1 MTLGLAFFYNESTM
15 WIFKLLKR
23 VQNVLLLG
31 VILIGVLITIVNLFF
46 YLTKSKNT
54 IANANSTYSIKASSE
69 NFIDIMQKDPTFT
82 KDEKTVRIARYKGLL
97 CGFLGEQCPKGTSD
111 ENYKR
116 SILGSLSPII
126 TAPLEKVPAS
136 GISYAMYKLQNNDII
151 PQTYAYEGV
160 GLASI
165 KGYLKIWEV
174 FRNFTYLLIVLLIVI
189 VGFMIM
195 FRWQIGGQTLVTIE
209 NALPRIVITLILITL
224 SFPIAGVMIDLMY
237 ASMGAFVYIVASG
250 FPDGQSSEVFRLDMV
265 NRYIGSG
272 FASINLMEGG
282 SSAMA
287 TGKAIYNVMPSIVQG
302 GINSILG
309 AAINTILIRLSIFKF
324 SYLTRVFENIGAG
337 GGVSALGF
345 GGNFQLNFGKI
356 GRILDFIVMTMLYAF
371 LTAQSHAAG
380 YVMGFLILITLL
392 YFLFRLF
399 FLLLGAYIKVVLLI
413 IFAPLILLFQII
425 PGKNPF
431 GYWIKTLF
439 GELLTF
445 PVVAVVLATGRLIII
460 INNSQTVPPLDLPFI
475 RNGFTAADFGAIIG
489 LGLMLLIPE
498 LVRLLKGLLGIPE
511 LGLDI
516 GVGLFFSGVSA
527 VTGGVQQG
535 LQSFGSIGQ
544 LAHLAGIKPKGA
556 FFERL
561 IPPTQAQLFAKYF
574 KPIDPTATSEGE
586 TT

>member
-1 MTLGLAFFYNESTM
+1 MRIL
-15 WIFKLLKR
+15 KLLKR
-23 VQNVLLLG
+23 VQKVLLFGFVLT
-31 VILIGVLITIVNLFF
+31 GVLVTIINAYF
-46 YLTKSKNT
+46 YLTKPKNT
-54 IANANSTYSIKASSE
+54 AQYKPEIYSLKTSSD
-69 NFIDIMQKDPTFT
+69 NFIKEFQNDPSFT
-82 KDEKTVRIARYKGLL
+82 KQEKVIKIARYKALL
-97 CGFLGEQCPKGTSD
+97 CGFVGEQCSKGTAE
-111 ENYKR
+111 ENHQM
-116 SILGSLSPII
+116 SVLGYLTPLL
-126 TAPLEKVPAS
+126 TAPVEKVPAS
-136 GISYAMYKLQNNDII
+136 GVSYAMYKLQNNDFI

-165 KGYLKIWEV
+165 RGYLKIWEV
-174 FRNFTYLLIVLLIVI
+174 FRNFSYLLIVLLLVF

-224 SFPIAGVMIDLMY
+224 SFPIAGAMIDLMY

-250 FPDGQSSEVFRLDMV
+250 FPEGQASEVFRLDMV

-282 SSAMA
+282 SSAIS
-287 TGKAIYNVMPSIVQG
+287 TGKAIYNVMPSIIQG
-302 GINSILG
+302 SINSILG
-309 AAINTILIRLSIFKF
+309 GAVNALLIRFNIFKF
-324 SYLTRVFENIGAG
+324 SLFTDIFKDLGAS

-345 GGNFQLNFGKI
+345 GGNFGINFGGVAKV
-356 GRILDFIVMTMLYAF
+356 LDFLAVTVVFAILS
-371 LTAQSHAAG
+371 AQTTAAG
-380 YVMGFLILITLL
+380 YIMGFLILITLL

-413 IFAPLILLFQII
+413 IFAPLIILFQII

-431 GYWIKTLF
+431 SYWIKTLF

-445 PVVAVVLATGRLIII
+445 PVVAVVLATGRLIIE
-460 INNSQTVPPLDLPFI
+460 INNSQTIPPLDLPFI
-475 RNGFTAADFGAIIG
+475 RQGFTAADFGAIIG
-489 LGLMLLIPE
+489 LGLILLIPE

-516 GVGLFFSGVSA
+516 GVGMFFSGVTA

-535 LQSFGSIGQ
+535 LGSFGSIGQ
-544 LAHLAGIKPKGA
+544 IAHLAGIQPKGK

-561 IPPTQAQLFAKYF
+561 IPPTQAQLFQKYF
-574 KPIDPTATSEGE
+574 KPLDPPAGTGGTQG
-586 TT
+586 THP

>member
-1 MTLGLAFFYNESTM
+1 M
-15 WIFKLLKR
+15 
-23 VQNVLLLG
+23 LLLG